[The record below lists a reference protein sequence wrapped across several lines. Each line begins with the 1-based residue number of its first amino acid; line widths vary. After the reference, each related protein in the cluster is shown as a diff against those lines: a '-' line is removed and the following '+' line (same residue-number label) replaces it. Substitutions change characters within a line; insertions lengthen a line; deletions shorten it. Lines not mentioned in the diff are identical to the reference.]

1 MTLYGY
7 HFSTIENNW
16 EDLTPL
22 NEFLQTFADDDGD
35 VSQRDKESLKE
46 IIAKSDTAL
55 ALAQEMGWDGSYTGC
70 PYLFWLPSK
79 NTQSFEYGF
88 VFKQTSD
95 NSTFVISP
103 IELAYLAQDE
113 QVQTLS
119 KNID

>member
-1 MTLYGY
+1 MLYGY

-55 ALAQEMGWDGSYTGC
+55 ALAKEMGWDGIYTGC

>member
-1 MTLYGY
+1 MMLYGY

-55 ALAQEMGWDGSYTGC
+55 ALAKEMGWDGSYTGC
-70 PYLFWLPSK
+70 LYLFWLPSK

>member
-1 MTLYGY
+1 
-7 HFSTIENNW
+7 
-16 EDLTPL
+16 
-22 NEFLQTFADDDGD
+22 
-35 VSQRDKESLKE
+35 
-46 IIAKSDTAL
+46 
-55 ALAQEMGWDGSYTGC
+55 
-70 PYLFWLPSK
+70 SK